1 MRRVVLAGSMLV
13 TAIFLLHP
21 LDAGARRGKSTEA
34 PAVVPQADLQAA
46 ELIGEHVQLYRPLYL
61 ESGDAFWEA
70 MTTGSEEAFDRK
82 TEIDGRMR
90 DVFADTHRFTRIRA
104 LLADTALTDVDLRRQ
119 LEMLERLYLR
129 HQIPDEPRAR
139 INVIENEVDWI
150 FTSYRMTVGE
160 ESWSMADVERT
171 MNSSRDGLLLEEA
184 WKASK
189 KVGEPLLPL
198 HQELVGIRNGVA
210 RDLGYADW
218 VELALRSQDF
228 DPAWLE
234 DFFAEVERATDEP
247 FRQLKEDEIDP
258 FLAERFGIP
267 ADELMPWHYGNPYFQ
282 DVPPGLFEVDLDAL
296 YARRDH
302 EQVVADAAEFFQGI
316 GMPADSILARSDLY
330 PREGKNPHAMA
341 HKMDLER
348 ADTAILLMNLPL
360 PPATQNRMGTSTL
373 LHELGHCVH
382 YEGVDLGQPYLF
394 LDVDS
399 QTTEALAMMLER
411 QVVTVDWLTHFLGV
425 PDDEARQAA
434 AAAWKALRAQELI
447 FARWCLVIYHWEKD
461 IYANPDQDW
470 GDAWW
475 RYKERFQGL
484 KRPADWSNP
493 DPLGKYHLA
502 TASATYYNN
511 YAVGSFV
518 AAQVAA
524 ALADH
529 IGQDVRSATYRGDP
543 QVGAW
548 LIERYTAPGAR
559 RGWLELVEQA
569 TGAPLGTE
577 AWRRQFVDGTLPA
590 E

>member
-1 MRRVVLAGSMLV
+1 MRSSVLAGSILL
-13 TAIFLLHP
+13 TALFLLAP
-21 LDAGARRGKSTEA
+21 VGAEAKEGKSKQPPPPI
-34 PAVVPQADLQAA
+34 PAADLAAA
-46 ELIGEHVQLYRPLYL
+46 ELVGEHVQLYRPLYL

-70 MTTGSEEAFDRK
+70 MTTGSEDAFARK

-90 DVFADTHRFTRIRA
+90 GVFADAGRFGRIRA
-104 LLADTALTDVDLRRQ
+104 LLADPSLVDEELRRQ

-129 HQIPDEPRAR
+129 HQIPDGSRAR
-139 INVIENEVDWI
+139 INEIENQVDWI
-150 FTSYRMTVGE
+150 FTSYRMDVAD

-171 MNSSRDGLLLEEA
+171 MTSSRDGALLEEA

-189 KVGEPLLPL
+189 KVGEPLLLL
-198 HQELVGIRNGVA
+198 HRELVGIRNEVA
-210 RDLGYADW
+210 RELGYADW

-228 DPAWLE
+228 DPEWL
-234 DFFAEVERATDEP
+234 DAFFAEVEAATDEP
-247 FRQLKEDEIDP
+247 FRQLKSDEIDP
-258 FLAERFGIP
+258 VLAERFGIGVE
-267 ADELMPWHYGNPYFQ
+267 ELMPWHYGNPYFQ
-282 DVPPGLFEVDLDAL
+282 DVPPGLYEVDLDAL
-296 YARRDH
+296 YGRRDH
-302 EQVVADAAEFFQGI
+302 EQVVADAAEFFRGI
-316 GMPADSILARSDLY
+316 GMPADSILARSDLH
-330 PREGKNPHAMA
+330 PRDGKNPHAMA

-360 PPATQNRMGTSTL
+360 PPNPQNRMGTATL

-382 YEGVDLGQPYLF
+382 YEGVDLGQPYLL

-399 QTTEALAMMLER
+399 QTTEALAMLLER
-411 QVVTVDWLTHFLGV
+411 QVSTADWMTHFLGV
-425 PDDEARQAA
+425 PEEEARAA
-434 AAAWKALRAQELI
+434 ADAAWKAVRAQEII

-475 RYKERFQGL
+475 RHKERFQGL
-484 KRPADWSNP
+484 KRPEGWSNP

-529 IGQDVRSATYRGDP
+529 IGQDVRSATYRGDVR
-543 QVGAW
+543 VGEW
-548 LIERYTAPGAR
+548 LVGRYTAPGAR
-559 RGWLELVEQA
+559 LGWLQLVEQA
-569 TGAPLGTE
+569 TGARLSTE
-577 AWRRQFVDGTLPA
+577 AWRRQFVEGTVAA